1 MIEMIDVVD
10 KEVLYKESFNVD
22 VLEINGGV
30 NFYENQ
36 SLEGEE
42 VEDLVRII
50 CIVFD
55 LLFFILCVCRY
66 SCFKLYVI
74 LSLYMYV

>member
-30 NFYENQ
+30 NFYEN
-36 SLEGEE
+36 
-42 VEDLVRII
+42 
-50 CIVFD
+50 
-55 LLFFILCVCRY
+55 
-66 SCFKLYVI
+66 
-74 LSLYMYV
+74 